1 MRSLYRRRA
10 SPPPS
15 PAALASTA
23 RRTPRGTTPVPRF
36 PLSPGVD
43 SVTAGRAP
51 PVRPRHASLAPLPY
65 VARPPIPCT
74 SRSPQRLR
82 HRRRRQASLL
92 HGAPAGKPR
101 AHVHFPEP
109 SPGNARAHPGM
120 LPEYSPGTQDGTRH
134 CTPCS
139 STSPGVPRR
148 PVRRPSASAPG
159 STAPVPLQEVLP
171 SPAGW
176 SVLPR
181 YDAPDPS
188 QGRVLLL
195 AQAVPPAPP
204 APEPPPG
211 PPERSWGTPSASRPP
226 SSPPRRRSTPGPYG
240 DHRLRSPSSTSP
252 GRPTPRGPW
261 ENIMVT
267 DSST

>member
-10 SPPPS
+10 SPSPS

-23 RRTPRGTTPVPRF
+23 RRTPRGTSPVPRF

-101 AHVHFPEP
+101 AHVDFSEP
-109 SPGNARAHPGM
+109 SPGTAKAHSGM
-120 LPEYSPGTQDGTRH
+120 LPEYSPGTRDGTRH

-148 PVRRPSASAPG
+148 P
-159 STAPVPLQEVLP
+159 
-171 SPAGW
+171 
-176 SVLPR
+176 
-181 YDAPDPS
+181 
-188 QGRVLLL
+188 
-195 AQAVPPAPP
+195 
-204 APEPPPG
+204 
-211 PPERSWGTPSASRPP
+211 SASRSTPLCERSREYGARTSP
-226 SSPPRRRSTPGPYG
+226 RSSPIPCWMVRSPPVRRSGSVTGTG
-240 DHRLRSPSSTSP
+240 SPSCP
-252 GRPTPRGPW
+252 GRAPCSPRP
-261 ENIMVT
+261 
-267 DSST
+267 